1 MGAPV
6 ETAPKPPASLPTAS
20 QSKEMSLA
28 SLLSAGKAPDPK
40 SEEKPQAYQSLWDRN
55 GAQVVTGLLT
65 EDQVEALNT
74 LHSKEEEREEELRM
88 LRSKVV
94 AEFAQAGVFEEEVIE
109 QAYQEQLK
117 EYDLKKLLRPQ
128 DIAAKARARSSRSSS
143 RSSGRT
149 SSSRSRSRS
158 RSRPQ
163 EEAGA

>member
-1 MGAPV
+1 MG
-6 ETAPKPPASLPTAS
+6 

-55 GAQVVTGLLT
+55 GAEVATGLLT

-74 LHSKEEEREEELRM
+74 LHSKEEEREEELRT
-88 LRSKVV
+88 LRNKVV
-94 AEFAQAGVFEEEVIE
+94 AEFAQAGVYDEEVIE

-128 DIAAKARARSSRSSS
+128 
-143 RSSGRT
+143 
-149 SSSRSRSRS
+149 
-158 RSRPQ
+158 
-163 EEAGA
+163 

>member
-74 LHSKEEEREEELRM
+74 WDSKEEEREEELRM

-94 AEFAQAGVFEEEVIE
+94 AEFAQAGVFDEEVIE
-109 QAYQEQLK
+109 QAFQEQLK
-117 EYDLKKLLRPQ
+117 DYDLKKLLRPQ
-128 DIAAKARARSSRSSS
+128 DQRKAAAREQSRSSS
-143 RSSGRT
+143 RSSAR
-149 SSSRSRSRS
+149 SS
-158 RSRPQ
+158 
-163 EEAGA
+163 